1 MVLGVGAVMNPRTL
15 GLEREEW
22 TQGLKIRVGAEKIE
36 DAVETEDEEL
46 GLDERARRWE
56 ILTG

>member
-1 MVLGVGAVMNPRTL
+1 VVLGVGAVMNPRTL

-22 TQGLKIRVGAEKIE
+22 TQGLKIRVVAEKIE
-36 DAVETEDEEL
+36 DAVETEDEGL
-46 GLDERARRWE
+46 GLDEQAQRWE

>member
-1 MVLGVGAVMNPRTL
+1 LGVGAVMNPRTL

-22 TQGLKIRVGAEKIE
+22 TQGLKIRVVAEKIE

>member
-1 MVLGVGAVMNPRTL
+1 VVLGVGAVLNPRTL

-22 TQGLKIRVGAEKIE
+22 TQGLKIRVVAEKI
-36 DAVETEDEEL
+36 EDEEL
-46 GLDERARRWE
+46 GLDERARWWE

>member
-1 MVLGVGAVMNPRTL
+1 MVSGVGAVLDPRTL

-22 TQGLKIRVGAEKIE
+22 TQGLKIRVVAEKIE